1 MTAQAGAF
9 VSDGTKMVRATSFGQ
24 ALSLVIAESKYSYHD
39 ISNNVGAT
47 KADIKRWESGDDHP
61 TPVQLQK
68 LFRTFPKLRHLAA
81 TFTVPGADAEAPVEA
96 DAPQASNKITGSR
109 PADLPRV
116 PGELGD
122 LEVAAIEYGRAIRDQ
137 ARAATRLAETRKA
150 MAELELEARRLED
163 LVTRLFDELQTRAGA
178 SE

>member
-24 ALSLVIAESKYSYHD
+24 ALSLVVAESKYSYHD

-47 KADIKRWESGDDHP
+47 KADIKKWESGDDHP

-68 LFRTFPKLRHLAA
+68 LFRTFPKLKHLAA
-81 TFTVPGADAEAPVEA
+81 TFKVPGADAEPVGEVVATQAP
-96 DAPQASNKITGSR
+96 SSKS
-109 PADLPRV
+109 ADLPRV

-150 MAELELEARRLED
+150 MAELELEARRLDD

-178 SE
+178 PE